1 MRIAQVVARKGRCV
15 WRLCATGIE
24 GHAGN
29 AHATSR
35 NAVVELAR
43 AVLDTSQLTDY
54 SEDVTVNVGTFAGGI
69 GVNTVPGSAEALV
82 EMRAADGDVFERT
95 AHRIDELMAVS
106 ALFAVCCPRHWC
118 GHSCAG

>member
-54 SEDVTVNVGTFAGGI
+54 SEDVTVNVGTFSGGI

-95 AHRIDELMAVS
+95 ARRIDELMAVS
-106 ALFAVCCPRHWC
+106 SALP
-118 GHSCAG
+118 CAASSFGVGCVV